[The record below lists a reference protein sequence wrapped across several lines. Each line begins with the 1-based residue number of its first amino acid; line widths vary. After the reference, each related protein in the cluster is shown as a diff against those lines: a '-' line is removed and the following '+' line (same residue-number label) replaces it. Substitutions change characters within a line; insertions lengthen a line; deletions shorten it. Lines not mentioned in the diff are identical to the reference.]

1 MADGRFRLTAGAGE
15 QGGVRENQPAV
26 LAEELLGQH
35 VEVSL
40 HLGAISSG
48 WLSSSCPMKA
58 TPAAGP
64 LHHSSALAR

>member
-35 VEVSL
+35 
-40 HLGAISSG
+40 
-48 WLSSSCPMKA
+48 
-58 TPAAGP
+58 
-64 LHHSSALAR
+64 R